1 MKINPRITFDIK
13 DWWVIKSRKGL
24 RPTSYP
30 ITVRALLSTRLLHTA
45 SEIYCSNDGT
55 QLYIEF
61 LKNED

>member
-30 ITVRALLSTRLLHTA
+30 ITVRALLSTRLLQTA
-45 SEIYCSNDGT
+45 REIYCSNDGT
-55 QLYIEF
+55 QL
-61 LKNED
+61 